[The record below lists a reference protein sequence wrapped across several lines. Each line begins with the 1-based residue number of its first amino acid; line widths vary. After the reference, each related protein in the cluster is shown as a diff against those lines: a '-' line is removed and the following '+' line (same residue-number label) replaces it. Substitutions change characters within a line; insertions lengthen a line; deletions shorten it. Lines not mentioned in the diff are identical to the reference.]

1 MNNIVKLGLNLFI
14 ICAVAAL
21 ALGATN
27 QITAPV
33 IEQRNIQANNES
45 RQTVLPNATEF
56 KKVDEGN
63 YENIGNLV
71 EEVYQGEDGS
81 DVVGY
86 TMKVLPKGYGGKIEL
101 IVGISSDGKVTGI
114 NIGSMSETPGL
125 GAKASDPQFSD
136 QFKDK
141 EAKELK
147 LVKGSTSGEDE
158 IQAISGATI
167 TSTAV
172 TKGVNTAIQVYN
184 SSFNK

>member
-1 MNNIVKLGLNLFI
+1 MNNIIKLGLNLFI

-45 RQTVLPNATEF
+45 RQKVLPEATEF
-56 KKVDEGN
+56 KKINEGD
-63 YENIGNLV
+63 YENIDNLI
-71 EEVYQGEDGS
+71 EEVYEGADGS
-81 DVVGY
+81 SVVGY
-86 TMKVLPKGYGGKIEL
+86 TIKVLPKGYGGKIEI
-101 IVGISSDGKVTGI
+101 IVGISNDGKITGI
-114 NIGSMSETPGL
+114 KTGNMSETPGL
-125 GAKASDPQFSD
+125 GAKASEPQFSD

-141 EAKELK
+141 EAKKLN

-167 TSTAV
+167 TSAAV

-184 SSFNK
+184 SSLNK